1 LPADSVDDC
10 VLRYVESKPLDRRRQ
25 AAGQTVGQC
34 FLAAPLLSDSP
45 CPGKVGDGH
54 PGSPVIDAWAGALAR
69 VMQVWLVNP
78 FDPCPGG
85 AEQLGRYAH
94 LVRALRDAGH
104 EVVWWSST
112 FSHRFKKD
120 VDAASLQ
127 RQAASWGFDLRLIPT
142 PRYQSNVSVR
152 RLWSHVVYAR
162 RFRKLAECLEHPDL
176 ILASSPP
183 LEVAGEVAFLGRRWN
198 VPAII
203 DIQDRWPD
211 AFVRVLPN
219 AARGLN
225 RLLLLPWYRAERQ
238 AYRAADGIIGVARG
252 YVERGLAVG
261 GEKKYSGVFPI
272 GVHLGDV
279 DEAIAR
285 GAETYG
291 QRWTKPDDCIWMIYS
306 GSLTRNYDFLT
317 VIRAAV
323 LSRQRFGGRVRFLI
337 TGQGHLAEKA
347 RRIVRRESLDNVEMC
362 GFLDFEEWA
371 YLVSQADAGFN
382 VSFPDALIYMPNKVF
397 FYMAAGLALLNTIP
411 GQCAELIA
419 RHDCGVNYAA
429 GNVDACFACIRKL
442 VEAPEELH
450 RMKAASRRL
459 AETAFDRRI
468 IDREFV
474 SFLSDVADDYR
485 RVRSGEPGR
494 FSRDQRSA
502 EFALWE

>member
-1 LPADSVDDC
+1 
-10 VLRYVESKPLDRRRQ
+10 
-25 AAGQTVGQC
+25 
-34 FLAAPLLSDSP
+34 
-45 CPGKVGDGH
+45 
-54 PGSPVIDAWAGALAR
+54 
-69 VMQVWLVNP
+69 MQVWLVNP

-104 EVVWWSST
+104 GVVWWSST

-142 PRYQSNVSVR
+142 PPYVSNVSVQ

-162 RFRKLAECLEHPDL
+162 RFRKLAEGLERPDL
-176 ILASSPP
+176 ILVSSPP
-183 LEVAGEVAFLGRRWN
+183 LEVAGEAALLGKHWD

-211 AFVRVLPN
+211 AFARVLPQ
-219 AARGLN
+219 AARGLS
-225 RLLLLPWYRAERQ
+225 RVLLQPWYRTERR

-261 GEKKYSGVFPI
+261 GEKRYRGVFPI

-285 GAETYG
+285 GAKNYAD
-291 QRWTKPDDCIWMIYS
+291 RWTKPDGHIWMVYS

-317 VIRAAV
+317 VVRAAV
-323 LSRQRFGGRVRFLI
+323 LSKQRFGERVRFLI

-347 RRIVRRESLDNVEMC
+347 GRIIRRESLDNVDMC

-371 YLVSQADAGFN
+371 YLVSQADVGFN

-419 RHDCGVNYAA
+419 RHNCGVSYEA
-429 GNVDACFACIRKL
+429 GDVDACFASIREL
-442 VEAPEELH
+442 VEAPEDLR
-450 RMKAASRRL
+450 RMQTASRRL

-474 SFLSDVADDYR
+474 RFLSDVAEDYR
-485 RVRSGEPGR
+485 RVRSGEPSSFDR
-494 FSRDQRSA
+494 EQRSA
-502 EFALWE
+502 EFVLWE

>member
-1 LPADSVDDC
+1 MLP
-10 VLRYVESKPLDRRRQ
+10 
-25 AAGQTVGQC
+25 
-34 FLAAPLLSDSP
+34 
-45 CPGKVGDGH
+45 
-54 PGSPVIDAWAGALAR
+54 R

-94 LVRALRDAGH
+94 LVHALRDAGH
-104 EVVWWSST
+104 GVVWWSST
-112 FSHRFKKD
+112 FSHRFKSD
-120 VDAASLQ
+120 VDAESLQ

-142 PRYQSNVSVR
+142 PPYRSNVSVG

-162 RFRKLAECLEHPDL
+162 RFRALAESLERPDL

-183 LEVAGEVAFLGRRWN
+183 LEVAGEAALLGRRWN

-211 AFVRVLPN
+211 AFVRVLPK
-219 AARGLN
+219 AARGLS
-225 RLLLLPWYRAERQ
+225 RGLLLPWYRAERR

-261 GEKKYSGVFPI
+261 GEKRYRGVFPI

-285 GAETYG
+285 GA
-291 QRWTKPDDCIWMIYS
+291 QSHADRWTKPDDRIWMVYS

-317 VIRAAV
+317 VIRAAA
-323 LSRQRFGGRVRFLI
+323 LSRQRFGGRLRFLI

-347 RRIVRRESLDNVEMC
+347 RRIIRRESLDNVDMC
-362 GFLDFEEWA
+362 GFLGFEEWA

-397 FYMAAGLALLNTIP
+397 FYMAARLALLNTIP

-419 RHDCGVNYAA
+419 KHDCGVNYKA
-429 GNVDACFACIRKL
+429 GDVDACFASIRGL
-442 VEAPEELH
+442 VEAPDDLR
-450 RMKAASRRL
+450 RMQAASRRL

-474 SFLSDVADDYR
+474 RFLRDVAEDYR
-485 RVRSGEPGR
+485 DVRSGEPSR
-494 FSRDQRSA
+494 FTRDQRSA